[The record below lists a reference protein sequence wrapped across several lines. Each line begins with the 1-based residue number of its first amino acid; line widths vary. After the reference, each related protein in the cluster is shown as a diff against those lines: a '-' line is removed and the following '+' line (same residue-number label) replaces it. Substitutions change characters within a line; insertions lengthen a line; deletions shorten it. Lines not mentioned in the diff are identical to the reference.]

1 MIKNTIFLFLS
12 LAMSNF
18 EHFFA
23 LREMVRRIDAT
34 RKFLNTSPPLCKISL
49 LWVSALL
56 TMLNKDEPH
65 GF

>member
-1 MIKNTIFLFLS
+1 
-12 LAMSNF
+12 MSNF